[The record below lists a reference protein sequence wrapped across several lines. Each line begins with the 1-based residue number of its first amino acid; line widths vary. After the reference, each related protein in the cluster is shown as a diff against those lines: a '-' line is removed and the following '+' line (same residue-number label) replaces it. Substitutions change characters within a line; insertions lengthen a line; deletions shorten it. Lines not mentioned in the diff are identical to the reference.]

1 MLMPFMT
8 LFATSAVVS
17 MQAIYFEI
25 KSVRDYMKLI
35 FGNETKLLEL
45 DLTKL
50 NNFLPFT
57 WIILDIEET
66 TILNSTFPSMFWPFS
81 GTAFDNCP
89 PSNMFD
95 LFIIHNSANS
105 FQCFEN
111 RTTFQRPILIKF
123 SVFSTWAIPTI
134 PVQSKT

>member
-1 MLMPFMT
+1 MPFMT

-45 DLTKL
+45 NLTKL

>member
-1 MLMPFMT
+1 MPFMT
-8 LFATSAVVS
+8 LFAISAVIS
-17 MQAIYFEI
+17 MLARDNYLAIYFEI

-45 DLTKL
+45 NLTKL
-50 NNFLPFT
+50 NNVLPFT

-111 RTTFQRPILIKF
+111 RTTF
-123 SVFSTWAIPTI
+123 
-134 PVQSKT
+134 

>member
-1 MLMPFMT
+1 MPFMT

-95 LFIIHNSANS
+95 LFIIHNPANS

-111 RTTFQRPILIKF
+111 RTTF
-123 SVFSTWAIPTI
+123 
-134 PVQSKT
+134 